1 MQFIYAHL
9 YVVHILTPFLLHL
22 STYILIIYN
31 ESQTKFANQIQ
42 QNTPR
47 INSRCRIVTDNT
59 LNFLDITFN
68 FPLILNLEF

>member
-1 MQFIYAHL
+1 MYAHP
-9 YVVHILTPFLLHL
+9 YVLHILTPFLHHL
-22 STYILIIYN
+22 STDILIIYN
-31 ESQTKFANQIQ
+31 ESQTQFPNQIQ

-47 INSRCRIVTDNT
+47 INNQFRNLTDNT